1 MNNYGLNSSSN
12 DRLYHYG
19 IKGQK
24 WGVRRFQNEDGTL
37 TSAGSKRERAG
48 LEGTP
53 TPPAKAVKSTKTSN
67 SKPAVE
73 NTTSNESGPTNLSNV
88 QVNKL
93 PKKAIF
99 NGTQFAKDLTSNMR
113 LGTQTMSTVSMMTG
127 NPALGTTIGTAA
139 VGASLVLLGA
149 TTVASMVKNVA
160 YNIKADKI
168 NKQIDR
174 ASKGE

>member
-12 DRLYHYG
+12 DELYHYG

-53 TPPAKAVKSTKTSN
+53 TPPAKSAKSSTK
-67 SKPAVE
+67 K
-73 NTTSNESGPTNLSNV
+73 TTVKKTESNESGPTNLSNV
-88 QVNKL
+88 PVNKL

-99 NGTQFAKDLTSNMR
+99 NGTQFAKDLTSNLR